1 MNALLAAQAG
11 APQPQQS
18 YGSDDD
24 TGTPVDVLV
33 QWFEDAEEATEE
45 ARGKSEQ
52 ARDYYDGKQLTAKE
66 LETLRKR
73 GQPDI
78 VINRIQPKINY
89 LIGYEASNRTDPKA
103 VPRTPNDEEA
113 AGAATDALRFVKD
126 KTDLDQAFSGIW
138 ENMLIEGFGGLEL
151 VVTPN
156 DDGTDAEI
164 EVVKWD
170 WDRLFYDPHS
180 RKADFSD
187 ARYLGGVVWMDRTE
201 AERKWADKSDIFA
214 KTFDTGSD
222 SKTYDD
228 RPAYMQWT
236 QRGARQRVRICQMYH
251 KEDGQWMFCVFTK
264 GGKLDSYPVPFQDQD
279 GRSWCPLLLQSAF
292 VDRMN
297 RRYGLVHCMI
307 GVQDEINK
315 RRSKALHR
323 LTMRQVKAEKGA
335 VDDVEMSKR
344 EIAKPDGWIETNP
357 GFEFEVLDASQQI
370 AGEINLLQHA
380 QNEIELMGPNAA
392 LQGKDDSAPSGRAI
406 AMNQNSGQT
415 EIGVIADRLLWIKKR
430 TYQRVWDLCRQ
441 YKKAEWWVRVTDNE
455 DNVKFVG
462 FNRPV
467 TMGEELQ
474 KKAITSGMPPEMA
487 QARLAEI
494 QADPLVAKQLQQPV
508 RTENIPSEMYMDITI
523 EQMPSVANVQQEQFD
538 MLVKFAATM
547 PIPPKLL
554 IKASSFRNK
563 KELLQELEG
572 PPPDPVAAEAQK
584 IQLEQ
589 AIKKTEAEIEKI
601 RAEAAKTATEADML
615 ANPMGQVQMPQILPP
630 GQAPQAPVAP
640 QDTGQQ
646 PGMSESVP
654 AAEEPTGVP
663 DQNVPPTM

>member
-1 MNALLAAQAG
+1 MQG
-11 APQPQQS
+11 
-18 YGSDDD
+18 YGSDEEQ
-24 TGTPVDVLV
+24 GTPVDTLV

-52 ARDYYDGKQLTAKE
+52 ARDYYDGKQLTSKE

-89 LIGYEASNRTDPKA
+89 LIGYEASNRTDPKG

-113 AGAATDALRFVKD
+113 AGAATDGLRFVKD
-126 KTDLDQAFSGIW
+126 KTDIDQAFSGVW
-138 ENMLIEGFGGLEL
+138 ENMLIEGSGGLEL
-151 VVTPN
+151 VVVPGAKEGA
-156 DDGTDAEI
+156 DPEI

-187 ARYLGGVVWMDRTE
+187 ARYLGGVVWMDRKE
-201 AERKWADKSDIFA
+201 AERKWPQAAEIIA
-214 KTFDTGSD
+214 KTFDTSSD

-228 RPAYMQWT
+228 RPSYMQWT
-236 QRGARQRVRICQMYH
+236 QRRGRERVRICQMYH
-251 KEDGQWMFCVFTK
+251 KEDGQWVYCVFTK
-264 GGKLDSYPVPFQDQD
+264 GGKLDSYAVPFQDQD
-279 GRSWCPLLLQSAF
+279 GRSWCPLIMQSAF

-315 RRSKALHR
+315 RRSKSLHR
-323 LTMRQVKAEKGA
+323 ITMRQIRAEKGA
-335 VDDVEMSKR
+335 VDDVGMAKQEM
-344 EIAKPDGWIETNP
+344 AKPDAFLETNP
-357 GFEFEVLDASQQI
+357 GFAFEVLDNTAQFQ
-370 AGEINLLQHA
+370 GEINLLQHA
-380 QNEIELMGPNAA
+380 QQEIELMGPNAA
-392 LQGKDDSAPSGRAI
+392 LLGKDANAPSGRAI

-415 EIGVIADRLLWIKKR
+415 EIGVLVDRLMWLKKR
-430 TYQRVWDLCRQ
+430 TYQRIWDLIRQ
-441 YKKAEWWVRVTDNE
+441 YKKAEWWVRVTDSE

-467 TMGEELQ
+467 TMAEEIQ
-474 KKAITSGMPPEMA
+474 KRAAQNGMPPEMI
-487 QARLAEI
+487 QAKMAEL
-494 QADPLVAKQLQQPV
+494 QADPMAAQQLQMPI

-523 EQMPSVANVQQEQFD
+523 EQMPSVANIQQEQFD
-538 MLVKFAATM
+538 MLTKLAQTM
-547 PIPPKLL
+547 PIPPKLI

-584 IQLEQ
+584 IQMEQ
-589 AIKKTEAEIEKI
+589 VIKKTEAEIEKL
-601 RAEAAKTATEADML
+601 RAEAAKIATEADMM
-615 ANPMGQVQMPQILPP
+615 ASPMGQVAMPQIVAP
-630 GQAPQAPVAP
+630 GQAPA
-640 QDTGQQ
+640 QDTGSM
-646 PGMSESVP
+646 PGGESVP
-654 AAEEPTGVP
+654 AAGEPTGVAE
-663 DQNVPPTM
+663 NVPPTM